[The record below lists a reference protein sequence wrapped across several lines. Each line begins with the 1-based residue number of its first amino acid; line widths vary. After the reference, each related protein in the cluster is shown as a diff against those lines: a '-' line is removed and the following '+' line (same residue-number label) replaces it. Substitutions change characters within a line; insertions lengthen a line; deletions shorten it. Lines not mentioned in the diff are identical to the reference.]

1 MEEKG
6 WRDLTEEETS
16 SASDEGRLFFPNSP
30 STSTPT
36 LSTKKQQP
44 TPPEA
49 KAPPPPPSASK
60 RPKPSAS
67 PAAAKGTAAKRAK
80 TGPGGSG
87 GSAGATGAVTGVGT
101 SAVTLS
107 PSIVRARAAMAR
119 ALEGN
124 LSSGPARPLSAASKK
139 SPVAAKKSPASAAA
153 KAAAAAP
160 YEAPR
165 AAEARAA
172 VLAAAAALPS
182 STDQLDFSVME
193 ETGTAGATGTGG
205 GPGRPDD
212 APPNAGAVPP
222 PAPGHPDAFKG
233 LTFVISG
240 VLDSLH
246 REQAASHIQRHGGR
260 VTGSV
265 SGKTSFLL
273 VGHKAGRSKTAA
285 AARQAATCKVID
297 EKGLRALIA
306 ASVPFKPA
314 EGEGEEEEEEMPLP
328 PATVASAERQQQ
340 GVSPSKAAAAAAR
353 SSTPASAAAAS
364 APPPPT
370 SAPAASAPPVTG
382 NRGSDL
388 WVDKH
393 RPVRSSEL
401 VGNPGAIG
409 TLRQWLATW

>member
-1 MEEKG
+1 MKG
-6 WRDLTEEETS
+6 RGAPFFSQLTL
-16 SASDEGRLFFPNSP
+16 DP
-30 STSTPT
+30 SNNNN
-36 LSTKKQQP
+36 KKQP

-49 KAPPPPPSASK
+49 KAPPPSASK

-67 PAAAKGTAAKRAK
+67 PAAAAKGTASKCAK

-87 GSAGATGAVTGVGT
+87 GSGAAGA
-101 SAVTLS
+101 SAVALS

-124 LSSGPARPLSAASKK
+124 LLGSGGPARSPSAGA
-139 SPVAAKKSPASAAA
+139 AAKKSPASAAT

-160 YEAPR
+160 YVAPR

-182 STDQLDFSVME
+182 SPDQLDFSVME
-193 ETGTAGATGTGG
+193 DAAAVGSGAGG

-314 EGEGEEEEEEMPLP
+314 EGEGEEEEEELPLP
-328 PATVASAERQQQ
+328 PETVASAERQQQ
-340 GVSPSKAAAAAAR
+340 GVSPSKAAAAAR
-353 SSTPASAAAAS
+353 SSTPAARPPSTSAAAGTSAS
-364 APPPPT
+364 APPPPST
-370 SAPAASAPPVTG
+370 APPVTG

-393 RPVRSSEL
+393 RPMRSSEL

-409 TLRQWLATW
+409 TLRQWLVTW